1 MSLLRPVLHGVL
13 GTLLCA
19 LAALLVTYSLGC
31 TLIQGLSPETYL
43 SDQVHQLNDEA
54 RWSRIDLAAM
64 RVDPGYRETFTASHA
79 HWGNAVRVADAD
91 ITNLTLGNGGDA
103 TSLVTYQWVDER
115 SMELYATTVRQT
127 WTGNGEIGFRL
138 LREDI
143 IAGEPALYVT
153 VVGGPALIDGNASM
167 AASVDNGGM
176 TTGGESAEIGDVGN
190 AGPTGIT
197 ASGSGPVASTPI
209 RRDAQGIAIR

>member
-1 MSLLRPVLHGVL
+1 MTLLRPVLHGVL

-19 LAALLVTYSLGC
+19 LAALLVTYTLGC

-91 ITNLTLGNGGDA
+91 VTNLTLGNGGDA
-103 TSLVTYQWVDER
+103 TSLVTYQWIDER

-143 IAGEPALYVT
+143 LAGEPALYVT
-153 VVGGPALIDGNASM
+153 VAGGPALIEGNASL
-167 AASVDNGGM
+167 AASVDNGGL
-176 TTGGESAEIGDVGN
+176 TTGAESAAVGDVGDT
-190 AGPTGIT
+190 GPTGIT

-209 RRDAQGIAIR
+209 RRDSQGVAIR

>member
-1 MSLLRPVLHGVL
+1 MSILRPVLHGVL
-13 GTLLCA
+13 GTSLCA

-31 TLIQGLSPETYL
+31 TLIQGLSPETHL

-79 HWGNAVRVADAD
+79 QWGSRVRVADAD
-91 ITNLTLGNGGDA
+91 ITNLTLGNGGGA
-103 TSLVTYQWVDER
+103 TSLVTYQWIDER
-115 SMELYATTVRQT
+115 TMELFATTVRQT

-143 IAGEPALYVT
+143 LAGEPALFVS
-153 VVGGPALIDGNASM
+153 VEGGPELVDGSAGV
-167 AASVDNGGM
+167 AASLDEGGL
-176 TTGGESAEIGDVGN
+176 TTGAESAEVGDVGD
-190 AGPTGIT
+190 GPTGIT
-197 ASGSGPVASTPI
+197 ASGGGPVASTPI